1 MKEPLG
7 LGLVGA
13 GAFGAFCLDAYAAM
27 DAVMVVARAS
37 NKCCQKRPDQVH

>member
-13 GAFGAFCLDAYAAM
+13 GAFGAFCLDAYTTM
-27 DAVMVVARAS
+27 DEVTVVARGE
-37 NKCCQKRPDQVH
+37 